1 VPGSA
6 AGGGSVVTVLLTA
19 VKARAVR
26 PGDQIEHAGQLL
38 TVTHVESGGNRQIYI
53 GTVAEVAEG
62 GAPIVFERDPGEV
75 MSVWRSTGE

>member
-1 VPGSA
+1 MDVPGSA
-6 AGGGSVVTVLLTA
+6 AVGGSVVTVLLTA

-53 GTVAEVAEG
+53 GTVAEG